1 MSPFRILDC
10 GSLFPLN
17 LKSKT
22 QIPKSVLSR
31 GAGERHNR
39 SSALANFLR
48 HYREREIVAVA
59 VGVAGLEVVAA
70 AGEDRS
76 VRQVA
81 ERAAD
86 VKFYLLSNAAT
97 PHRRRRRRSRRG
109 LVFVDCRFWGKEGK
123 MKGSTKSQKMDEP
136 FSM

>member
-59 VGVAGLEVVAA
+59 AGVAGLEVVAVDGHDA
-70 AGEDRS
+70 AIG
-76 VRQVA
+76 QVA
-81 ERAAD
+81 EGA
-86 VKFYLLSNAAT
+86 VN
-97 PHRRRRRRSRRG
+97 G
-109 LVFVDCRFWGKEGK
+109 IG
-123 MKGSTKSQKMDEP
+123 
-136 FSM
+136 